1 MSHGY
6 VFYASVVLV
15 AMTGTMQDGHIYAYR
30 REASRC
36 SFRRTG
42 QCEGLKECDGQQV
55 QVLTLFVFMTAKKY
69 ADLGGLIGKE
79 RV

>member
-6 VFYASVVLV
+6 VFILLCYISRDDWCNVRWS
-15 AMTGTMQDGHIYAYR
+15 IYTYR

-42 QCEGLKECDGQQV
+42 QCEGLKECDEQQV
-55 QVLTLFVFMTAKKY
+55 QVLTLFLY
-69 ADLGGLIGKE
+69 IGI
-79 RV
+79 